1 MKILNF
7 KINYEYDSDLYTV
20 TAKTNKGETF
30 TYAFSENHTLKE
42 IRYTLEEIA
51 KQNEGLYY
59 KNNCRTISALIL
71 AIGVLCLMGY
81 LINYISSNYLGV

>member
-1 MKILNF
+1 MLIFIIVLFLIDHIICTKFL
-7 KINYEYDSDLYTV
+7 L
-20 TAKTNKGETF
+20 A
-30 TYAFSENHTLKE
+30 
-42 IRYTLEEIA
+42 
-51 KQNEGLYY
+51 QNEGLYY